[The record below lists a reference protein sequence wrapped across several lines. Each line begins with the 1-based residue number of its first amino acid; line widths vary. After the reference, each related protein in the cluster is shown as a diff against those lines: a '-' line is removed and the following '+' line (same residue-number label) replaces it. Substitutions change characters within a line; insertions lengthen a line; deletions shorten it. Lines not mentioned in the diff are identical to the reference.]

1 MNINLKATYFIV
13 YDVKRRKQIMK
24 NVKGDENS
32 ASGTDQFLMVSKLRK
47 NWRWK
52 KTRQER
58 ENRMTAGTGK
68 FETCMKKY

>member
-1 MNINLKATYFIV
+1 
-13 YDVKRRKQIMK
+13 MK

-32 ASGTDQFLMVSKLRK
+32 ASGTDQFLMVSKMRK

-52 KTRQER
+52 KTRQEI

-68 FETCMKKY
+68 FETCVKEY

>member
-1 MNINLKATYFIV
+1 MSRCEKF
-13 YDVKRRKQIMK
+13 MK

-47 NWRWK
+47 NWSRK
-52 KTRQER
+52 KTRQEK

-68 FETCMKKY
+68 FEACIKEY